1 MTSDSS
7 SSDSSPSDSSLTTSS
22 SSLPYEVS
30 PAEALSHPEVRRR
43 VEVAVVNLRSL
54 TDRVLGAIT
63 SSLSSLP

>member
-7 SSDSSPSDSSLTTSS
+7 LSDSSPSGSSP

-30 PAEALSHPEVRRR
+30 PAEALGHPEVRRR